1 MIPLI
6 DGLFDIV
13 NLLLLVRVLLSW
25 ISHNPHH
32 PIIEWVY
39 RFTDPILNPFRNI
52 VPVTSGIDLSPMLAF
67 MFLLIL
73 RRIIFSIL

>member
-1 MIPLI
+1 MIQLI

-25 ISHNPHH
+25 ITHNPHH

-39 RFTDPILNPFRNI
+39 RLTDPILKPFKNMI
-52 VPVTSGIDLSPMLAF
+52 PVTSSIDLSPMLAF